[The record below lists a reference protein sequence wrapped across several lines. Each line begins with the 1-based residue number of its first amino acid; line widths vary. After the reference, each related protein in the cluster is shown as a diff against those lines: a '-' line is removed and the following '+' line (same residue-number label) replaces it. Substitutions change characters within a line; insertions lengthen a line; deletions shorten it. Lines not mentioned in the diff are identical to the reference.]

1 MFVVL
6 LSGGFVVLLSGGGW
20 ISTNGKSRW
29 HSGGLAEKHY
39 ELTVNKES
47 TKHHA

>member
-29 HSGGLAEKHY
+29 HSGGYWSGFL
-39 ELTVNKES
+39 L
-47 TKHHA
+47 